1 MLLRMTRRRCV
12 RPRLACA
19 VHAPPTSERGDAG
32 KALARRGWPCWCAG
46 LPNARRGHWSRL
58 VHDGARELEGNARS
72 VLPSFALV
80 AATGLLW
87 ARCAGPRARPRTD
100 DGRAARSKHAFD
112 LAARRLKPRDRH
124 KRRPALDVH
133 GGGSSCLYPLAV
145 VPLARGAERPQGQR
159 KITGARRQADPCV
172 H

>member
-19 VHAPPTSERGDAG
+19 VHAPPTSASVATPA
-32 KALARRGWPCWCAG
+32 KPW
-46 LPNARRGHWSRL
+46 
-58 VHDGARELEGNARS
+58 HDGAGAAGARACRTLNTRS

>member
-1 MLLRMTRRRCV
+1 MSGVSNAAEDDQATVV

-19 VHAPPTSERGDAG
+19 VHAPPTSASVATPA
-32 KALARRGWPCWCAG
+32 KPW
-46 LPNARRGHWSRL
+46 
-58 VHDGARELEGNARS
+58 HDGAGAAGARACRTLNTRS

-87 ARCAGPRARPRTD
+87 ARCAGPVLGLVLTT
-100 DGRAARSKHAFD
+100 AALQGPSTQTTLLLVALSRGTVTGADPLWTYTEEGAAAF
-112 LAARRLKPRDRH
+112 
-124 KRRPALDVH
+124 
-133 GGGSSCLYPLAV
+133 YPLAV